1 MLYNM
6 LYNPFRTSA
15 RVAVPP
21 AHPPLPLV
29 DLFMLSW
36 IHSSPDKA
44 MALPSSSETPIPS
57 RTTPHPRSR
66 PGAAALSRSGAAAW
80 RATPAPP
87 LSWRAA
93 PALKPPLGGRHRSSC
108 LLSSCKGLGPLH
120 RSSCLLS
127 SCKGLGGCKG
137 LGHVRDLG
145 KRRT

>member
-1 MLYNM
+1 MLYIM
-6 LYNPFRTSA
+6 LYDPFGPA
-15 RVAVPP
+15 RALPTRLP
-21 AHPPLPLV
+21 NPPLPLV
-29 DLFMLSW
+29 HLFMLSW

-57 RTTPHPRSR
+57 RPTPHPRSR

-93 PALKPPLGGRHRSSC
+93 PALPPPLGGR
-108 LLSSCKGLGPLH
+108 H

-137 LGHVRDLG
+137 LGHVSDLG